1 MTDTEKTKEK
11 YIIAGIY
18 DNDEE
23 AAEASLDELAE
34 LADTAGAEE
43 VCRVLQHL
51 EHPVAATYV
60 GRGKVDEIA
69 ALISR
74 FDADG
79 IICDDELTP
88 VQIRNLSDILDIKV
102 IDRTIL
108 ILDIFASHATTAEG
122 KLQVEMAQLKY
133 RASHL
138 SGLGKALS
146 RLGGGI
152 GTRGPGETKLESD
165 RRAIRHRL
173 GVLNGEIRKL
183 KEVRKTGRKK
193 RLSSSIPA
201 AAVVGYTNAGKSTL
215 LNSLTGADI
224 LSENK
229 LFATLDPTTRL
240 CTLPEGQEILLTDTV
255 GFINKLPHHLID
267 AFRSTLEE
275 ARYADMLI
283 HVVDASDQNAA
294 MHMEVVYETLRE
306 LEITGKPVL
315 TVFNKIDM
323 LTEDTILRDERADL
337 SVRTS
342 LKTGEG
348 RSVLLEKISEILLQG
363 QSCIDII
370 IPYNEGD
377 RLAQIRSRGRLI
389 TEEYLPEGI
398 RVEAYVPESLSHNSV
413 CSPLGTV
420 EK

>member
-1 MTDTEKTKEK
+1 MIYTEKTKEK
-11 YIIAGIY
+11 YILVGIY
-18 DNDEE
+18 DSSEE
-23 AAEASLDELAE
+23 AARASLDELAE
-34 LADTAGAEE
+34 LADTAGAEA
-43 VCRVLQHL
+43 VCRVLQHI

-60 GRGKVDEIA
+60 GKGKADEIA
-69 ALISR
+69 ALIR
-74 FDADG
+74 QFDADG

-108 ILDIFASHATTAEG
+108 ILDIFASHAITAEG

-183 KEVRKTGRKK
+183 KEVRKTGRKQ
-193 RLSSSIPA
+193 RLSSNIPVA
-201 AAVVGYTNAGKSTL
+201 AIVGYTNAGKSTL

-224 LSENK
+224 LSEDK

-240 CTLPEGQEILLTDTV
+240 CTLPEGQRILLTDTV

-275 ARYADMLI
+275 AKYADILI
-283 HVVDASDQNAA
+283 HVVDASDPNADL
-294 MHMEVVYETLRE
+294 HMEVVYETLRE
-306 LEITGKPVL
+306 LEITGKPIL

-323 LTEDTILRDERADL
+323 LMEDTILRDERADL

-348 RSVLLEKISEILLQG
+348 RTALLEKISELLLKG
-363 QSCIDII
+363 QRYIDIVL
-370 IPYNEGD
+370 PYSEGD
-377 RLAQIRSRGRLI
+377 RLAQIRTMGRLI

-398 RVEAYVPESLSHNSV
+398 RVEAYVPESLRI
-413 CSPLGTV
+413 
-420 EK
+420 

>member
-1 MTDTEKTKEK
+1 MIYTERTKEK
-11 YIIAGIY
+11 YILVGIY
-18 DNDEE
+18 DSSEE
-23 AAEASLDELAE
+23 AARASLDELAE
-34 LADTAGAEE
+34 LANTAGAEG
-43 VCRVLQHL
+43 VCRVLQHI

-60 GRGKVDEIA
+60 GKGKADEIA
-69 ALISR
+69 ALIR
-74 FDADG
+74 QFDADG

-108 ILDIFASHATTAEG
+108 ILDIFASHAITAEG

-173 GVLNGEIRKL
+173 GVLSGEIRKL
-183 KEVRKTGRKK
+183 KEVRKTGRKQ
-193 RLSSSIPA
+193 RLSSNIPVA
-201 AAVVGYTNAGKSTL
+201 AIVGYTNAGKSTL

-224 LSENK
+224 LSEDK

-240 CTLPEGQEILLTDTV
+240 CTLLEGQKILLTDTV

-275 ARYADMLI
+275 AKYADILI
-283 HVVDASDQNAA
+283 HVVDASDPNADL
-294 MHMEVVYETLRE
+294 HMEVVYETLRE
-306 LEITGKPVL
+306 LEITGKPII

-323 LTEDTILRDERADL
+323 LMEDTILRDERADL

-348 RSVLLEKISEILLQG
+348 RNALLEKISELLLKG
-363 QSCIDII
+363 QRYIDIVL
-370 IPYNEGD
+370 PYSEGD
-377 RLAQIRSRGRLI
+377 ILAQIRTRGRLI

-398 RVEAYVPESLSHNSV
+398 RVEAYVPESLRI
-413 CSPLGTV
+413 
-420 EK
+420 